1 MLLLLKWQ
9 LLALVPVR
17 RFSCPPTYPAAMQM
31 AIARKSFVH
40 LDREQSGFVSK
51 DAFVS
56 AMVQQAVASGM
67 PEEET
72 STLVKE
78 LEQEFR
84 CVCSCARLRDG
95 GRLGYQRTSALQL
108 PT

>member
-1 MLLLLKWQ
+1 
-9 LLALVPVR
+9 
-17 RFSCPPTYPAAMQM
+17 M

-40 LDREQSGFVSK
+40 LDRDQSGFVSK

-67 PEEET
+67 PQEET

-78 LEQEFR
+78 LEQEFWWVGEVWLQR
-84 CVCSCARLRDG
+84 GEKEVVGVGSGVEG
-95 GRLGYQRTSALQL
+95 GMSQ
-108 PT
+108 